1 MIKVLVVDDSA
12 VMRSFLGRVVS
23 AQPDMELVAVAAD
36 PVLAIERIRLHSPD
50 VITLDVEMPRMNGL
64 DFLRKLMSVR
74 PMPVLMISSLTR
86 EGADTTLRALEL
98 GAVDFFAKPEGLTAF
113 ESSAGEIA
121 EKIRAASMA
130 RVVRHSAR
138 AAPPALRSTPRAEGM
153 HGAAVAART
162 KPAANHLTAD
172 LRSVAIAGGA
182 ATVGAAAG
190 DGKVSSADRLIA
202 IGASTGGVEALRE
215 ILQELPA
222 AMPPVLIAQHM
233 PAGFT
238 DTFARRLDAICQIS
252 VKQAEDGETVCAGT
266 AYIAPG
272 GRHLVVARKVLGSLG
287 YVLRVTDDAP
297 VNRHRP
303 SVDPLFRSVAKASG
317 ARAIGVMLTGM
328 GADGADAML
337 ELHNTGAYTMA
348 QDEASCIV
356 FGMPKQAIAAGGVR
370 EVLALKEM
378 AARLVALSG

>member
-12 VMRSFLGRVVS
+12 VMRSFLGRVVN
-23 AQPDMELVAVAAD
+23 AQPDMQLVAVAAD

-64 DFLRKLMSVR
+64 DFLQKLMSVR
-74 PMPVLMISSLTR
+74 PLPVIMISSLTR

-98 GAVDFFAKPEGLTAF
+98 GAVDFFAKPADLAAF
-113 ESSAGEIA
+113 ESSADEIA
-121 EKIRAASMA
+121 DKIRAAAMA
-130 RVVRHSAR
+130 RVVRHSIRRAPAPVPKKSSAMAPSSTPIAAGR
-138 AAPPALRSTPRAEGM
+138 AAPL
-153 HGAAVAART
+153 
-162 KPAANHLTAD
+162 
-172 LRSVAIAGGA
+172 A
-182 ATVGAAAG
+182 ATVSAPASRGAAAN
-190 DGKVSSADRLIA
+190 DWLVA

-222 AMPPVLIAQHM
+222 AMPPILIAQHM

-238 DTFARRLDAICQIS
+238 DTFARRLDTICQIS
-252 VKQAEDGETVCAGT
+252 VKQAEDGETVRAGV

-272 GRHLVVARKVLGSLG
+272 GRHLMVARKALGF
-287 YVLRVTDDAP
+287 VLRVTDDAP

-303 SVDPLFRSVAKASG
+303 SVDPLFRSVAKAAG
-317 ARAIGVMLTGM
+317 ARAIGIMLTGM

-337 ELHNTGAYTMA
+337 EMHHAGAYTMA
-348 QDEASCIV
+348 QDEASCVV

-370 EVLALKEM
+370 EILPLKDM
-378 AARLVALSG
+378 AARLVGLAAG